1 MSGRL
6 PVTVQWDRLTESG
19 ETLRGTLALR
29 GMTRLAG
36 CLLDD
41 EGDVDVELEFGID
54 AQKVR
59 YLRGHLRTTLH
70 LVCQRCLQ
78 PLSYPLDIDICLG
91 LLLSEDDSER
101 LPEAYDPYVFEQRS
115 VELKTIMEDELM
127 LALPL
132 VPMHDAD
139 RCRIDPAYAVAE
151 PTALAAAETGSRRPF
166 AGLDALIKDKSG

>member
-6 PVTVQWDRLTESG
+6 PETVQWDRLTEG
-19 ETLRGTLALR
+19 DKTLRGTIALQ

-41 EGDVDVELEFGID
+41 EGDVDVELESGID

-59 YLRGHLRTTLH
+59 YLRGHQRTTLN

-78 PLSYPLDIDICLG
+78 PLSYPLDIDISLG
-91 LLLSEDDSER
+91 LVLTDDEAER
-101 LPEAYDPYVFEQRS
+101 LPEVYDPYVFEQRTA
-115 VELKTIMEDELM
+115 ELKSILEDELM

-132 VPMHDAD
+132 VPMHDTA
-139 RCRIDPAYAVAE
+139 RCRIDPAYAVVEE
-151 PTALAAAETGSRRPF
+151 PVQPVDTGTRRPF
-166 AGLDALIKDKSG
+166 ARLDALMKGKAG

>member
-6 PVTVQWDRLTESG
+6 PETVQWDRLTEGG
-19 ETLRGTLALR
+19 ETLRGTIALQ

-41 EGDVDVELEFGID
+41 EGEVDVELESGID

-59 YLRGHLRTTLH
+59 YLRGHLRTTLN

-78 PLSYPLDIDICLG
+78 PLSYPLDIDISLG
-91 LLLSEDDSER
+91 LVLTDDEAER
-101 LPEAYDPYVFEQRS
+101 LPEVYDPYVFDQRTA
-115 VELKTIMEDELM
+115 ELMTILEDELM

-132 VPMHDAD
+132 VPMHDTA
-139 RCRIDPAYAVAE
+139 RCRIDPAYAVVEE
-151 PTALAAAETGSRRPF
+151 PVQPVDTGTRRPF
-166 AGLDALIKDKSG
+166 ARLDALMKGKAG

>member
-6 PVTVQWDRLTESG
+6 PETVQWDRLTEGG
-19 ETLRGTLALR
+19 ETLRGAIAIR

-59 YLRGHLRTTLH
+59 YLRGHLRTTLN

-78 PLSYPLDIDICLG
+78 PLSHPLDIDICLG
-91 LLLSEDDSER
+91 LLLSEDEVEG
-101 LPEAYDPYVFEQRS
+101 LPGVYDPYVLERRTA
-115 VELKTIMEDELM
+115 ELAVIVEDELM

-132 VPMHDAD
+132 IPTHDAAG
-139 RCRIDPAYAVAE
+139 CRIDAAYAA
-151 PTALAAAETGSRRPF
+151 TAVTVTPPDSGTRRPF
-166 AGLDALIKDKSG
+166 AGLDALLKGKPG